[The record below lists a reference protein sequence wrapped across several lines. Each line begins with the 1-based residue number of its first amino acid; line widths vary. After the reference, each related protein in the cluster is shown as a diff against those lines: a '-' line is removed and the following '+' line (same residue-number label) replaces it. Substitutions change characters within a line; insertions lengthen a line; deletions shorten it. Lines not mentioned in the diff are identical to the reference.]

1 MPLPM
6 VHLGVADRYFAG
18 SPVPD
23 PFVLGSV
30 APDAIHMRK
39 GTDREDKLRTH
50 FGGKETTPDQLERHY
65 AQWIGRSPSE
75 EWMLYVRGYFAHILT
90 DYLWG
95 LRVYADFKDQAQ
107 QNGIPESEIKTGYY
121 IDTDGVDFALYE
133 ASVWKK
139 DLWESLV
146 RVPACAMDPLLSE
159 QEIDAWRTRTTHWFE
174 DASNK
179 PANPPR
185 FITREIVEVFI
196 EQAGGEIRT
205 ILDEWDERRFAA
217 TIDTQ

>member
-18 SPVPD
+18 SSVPD

-39 GTDREDKLRTH
+39 GTGREDKLRTH
-50 FGGKETTPDQLERHY
+50 FGGKETTPDRLERDY
-65 AQWIGRSPSE
+65 AEWIGRSSSE
-75 EWMLYVRGYFAHILT
+75 EWKVYVQGYFAHILT

-95 LRVYADFKDQAQ
+95 LRVYADFKSKAMQE
-107 QNGIPESEIKTGYY
+107 GISESEIKTVYY
-121 IDTDGVDFALYE
+121 IDTDGLDFALYE
-133 ASVWKK
+133 TSVWKK

-146 RVPACAMDPLLSE
+146 RVPACAMEPLLSE
-159 QEIDAWRTRTTHWFE
+159 QEIDQWRMRTIRWFE
-174 DASNK
+174 DESNK

-185 FITREIVEVFI
+185 FITREIVEMFI

-205 ILDEWDERRFAA
+205 ILREWDKRLS
-217 TIDTQ
+217 TPSLP